1 MLLISFPKAF
11 VWIGWKNQIEIN
23 LKKKKKIESK
33 NQGRAK
39 NNISRSS
46 YTQSSLSV
54 LTVHSQCVYSITIK
68 GL

>member
-1 MLLISFPKAF
+1 MLLLISFPKAF

-23 LKKKKKIESK
+23 LKKEIKSK

-39 NNISRSS
+39 NNVSGSS
-46 YTQSSLSV
+46 GIQSSLSV
-54 LTVHSQCVYSITIK
+54 LPVYCQCVYSITIK

>member
-11 VWIGWKNQIEIN
+11 VWIGWKKQIEIN
-23 LKKKKKIESK
+23 LKKKKIESK

-39 NNISRSS
+39 NNIDRSS

-54 LTVHSQCVYSITIK
+54 LPVHSQCVYSITIK